1 MPISYDPTLVMLS
14 ILVAITGALTGLT
27 MTAGY
32 SASARRGNFGL
43 LKGAVVIGGSIWSM
57 HFIAMLA
64 VKLPV
69 PINYDFIQTMISLY
83 IAMIGT
89 GLGLWI
95 VAKRKLW
102 FLSVPVGGLLMGG
115 AIAGMHYMGMN
126 AIRGCGLGYSM
137 PGVYLSIGVAIVAA
151 SIALWFAL
159 RKRGAGETL
168 VGGLLL
174 GLTIPSMHYIGMVA
188 TSFGYVPVEAETVAP
203 MLSQQH
209 LAFIIASATFVICG
223 VFLFLFSAL
232 AIGSTDPSS
241 RRA

>member
-14 ILVAITGALTGLT
+14 ILVAITGALTGLA

-32 SASARRGNFGL
+32 SPTARRGNLGL

-69 PINYDFIQTMISLY
+69 PINYDFVQTMISLY
-83 IAMIGT
+83 IAVIGT

-95 VAKRKLW
+95 VSRRKMGV
-102 FLSVPVGGLLMGG
+102 LSVPAGGVLMGA
-115 AIAGMHYMGMN
+115 AIGGMHYMGMN
-126 AIRGCGLGYSM
+126 AIRGCGLDYSM
-137 PGVYLSIGVAIVAA
+137 PGVYASIAVAVIAA
-151 SIALWFAL
+151 SVALWFAL
-159 RKRGAGETL
+159 RKRGASETL
-168 VGGLLL
+168 VGGLML
-174 GLTIPSMHYIGMVA
+174 GLTIPSMHYIGMGA
-188 TSFGYVPVEAETVAP
+188 TSFGYVPIEADTVAP

-223 VFLFLFSAL
+223 VFLLLFSAL
-232 AIGSTDPSS
+232 AIGADTSS

>member
-32 SASARRGNFGL
+32 SAGARRGGLGL
-43 LKGAVVIGGSIWSM
+43 LKGAIVIGGSIWSM

-69 PINYDFIQTMISLY
+69 PVNYDFIETMTSLY
-83 IAMIGT
+83 AAIIGT
-89 GLGLWI
+89 GAGLWI
-95 VAKRKLW
+95 AARRKLGP
-102 FLSVPVGGLLMGG
+102 LSVPAGGLLMGG

-126 AIRGCGLGYSM
+126 AMRGCGLSYSM
-137 PGVYLSIGVAIVAA
+137 PGVYA
-151 SIALWFAL
+151 SIAVAVIAATVALWFAL
-159 RKRGAGETL
+159 RRRGAGETL

-174 GLTIPSMHYIGMVA
+174 GLTIPAMHYIGMVA
-188 TSFGYVPVEAETVAP
+188 TSFGYVAVDADTVAP
-203 MLSQQH
+203 LLSQQNMA
-209 LAFIIASATFVICG
+209 LIIATATFVICG

-232 AIGSTDPSS
+232 AMGAQEAGQ